1 MSRQKLDLSGIKLD
15 FSRKKRPVR
24 DFKITLDPPSVVKKA
39 GTARVVQRRPKA
51 RTTAKIITGAPPPPN
66 YKPIVFF
73 LFFSVT
79 MFLFLYTPSRQTN
92 VPVVKANFDKGQAL
106 RGQAL
111 RKMIRMKCLE
121 SNGFTHCSTTQPA
134 GFYVVAKGS
143 CENIYELNGIVFTEL
158 DIDKNGNFLVPSSS
172 DMSLRV
178 KEACPSLVATVD
190 TSILSTKKYAR
201 KNVESVDILEKV
213 VWVADNCFTEF
224 TLKIGKEVIYEKT
237 PKSMLDSVKLK
248 NRSAFTFIPN
258 VEITG
263 AISII
268 GDCEKP
274 VDIYQLRKS

>member
-39 GTARVVQRRPKA
+39 GAARAVQRRPKS
-51 RTTAKIITGAPPPPN
+51 RTQAKIITGAPPPPN

-73 LFFSVT
+73 LFFSIT
-79 MFLFLYTPSRQTN
+79 MFLFLFTPSHQSN
-92 VPVVKANFDKGQAL
+92 VPVVNFDKGQAL
-106 RGQAL
+106 RGQAI

-121 SNGFTHCSTTQPA
+121 SKEITHCSTTQPS
-134 GFYVVAKGS
+134 GFYVVAKGT

-158 DIDKNGNFLVPSSS
+158 DTDHNGNFLVPSSS

-178 KEACPSLVATVD
+178 KDACPSLIATVD
-190 TSILSTKKYAR
+190 TSILSTKKYA
-201 KNVESVDILEKV
+201 KANVESVGVLEKV

-224 TLKIGKEVIYEKT
+224 TLKIGKEIIYEKT
-237 PKSMLDSVKLK
+237 PTSMLDSVKLK
-248 NRSAFTFIPN
+248 NRSAFIFVPN
-258 VEITG
+258 VKISG

-268 GDCEKP
+268 GDCDVP
-274 VDIYQLRKS
+274 LNIYTIRKT